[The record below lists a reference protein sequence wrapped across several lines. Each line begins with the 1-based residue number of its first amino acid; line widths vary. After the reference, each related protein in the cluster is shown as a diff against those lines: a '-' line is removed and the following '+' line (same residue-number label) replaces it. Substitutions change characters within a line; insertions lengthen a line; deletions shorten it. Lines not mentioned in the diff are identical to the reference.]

1 MARPFHRHHP
11 GPASAALAAAAL
23 LSLLLAGCGTEQPP
37 KPPPEPRFELAPI
50 AFAGLEGWA
59 ADDPSAALQAFAR
72 SCQPWLRRGDDAAAG
87 RSPVAGRVADWRP
100 ACEAALACGG
110 GAADAAAARRFFEHW
125 FQPYRVAYGD
135 RDGLFTGYFEPR
147 LFGSR
152 RPGGPYT
159 VPLHRRPPDLVQ
171 VDLGQFDPE
180 LAGRRIA
187 GRVDGGQLRPYP
199 SNGDI
204 TKGALAGKDLELIW
218 VSDPVDKFFLQIQG
232 SGQVV
237 LDDGSTIRVGYAAQN
252 GHRYRAIGRDL
263 IEMGEIPKEQVSLQS
278 IRDWLRAHPEAAS
291 DLMAHNPS
299 YVFFTEV
306 NGLDPEAGPLGSL
319 GVPLT
324 AGRSLAVDPAY
335 IPLGAPVWL
344 DTTAPA
350 GDGREVPLRRLVIA
364 QDTGGAIKGPIRGDV
379 FWGAGDVAGEIAGRM
394 KSEGGYVLLL
404 PKSLTPT
411 S

>member
-1 MARPFHRHHP
+1 MARPRRL
-11 GPASAALAAAAL
+11 GPPPAAVGGAARVLLPLA
-23 LSLLLAGCGTEQPP
+23 LLLAGCGTEPP
-37 KPPPEPRFELAPI
+37 EPPPEPRFELVPA
-50 AFAGLEGWA
+50 AFGDLDGWA
-59 ADDPSAALQAFAR
+59 EDDPSPAVQAFAR
-72 SCQPWLRRGDDAAAG
+72 SCQPWLRRDDGADAG
-87 RSPVAGRVADWRP
+87 RSPVAGRVGDWRP
-100 ACEAALACGG
+100 ACEAARLFDGG
-110 GAADAAAARRFFEHW
+110 DALAARRFFERW
-125 FQPYRVAYGD
+125 FAPYRVTYGD
-135 RDGLFTGYFEPR
+135 RTGLFTGYFEPR
-147 LFGSR
+147 LYGSR

-171 VDLGQFDPE
+171 VDLGLFDPE
-180 LAGRRIA
+180 LAGKRIA
-187 GRVDGGQLRPYP
+187 GRVDGGQLRPYS

-204 TKGALAGKDLELIW
+204 AEGALAGRNLELVW
-218 VSDPVDKFFLQIQG
+218 VSDPIDKFFLQIQG

-291 DLMAHNPS
+291 DLMARNPS